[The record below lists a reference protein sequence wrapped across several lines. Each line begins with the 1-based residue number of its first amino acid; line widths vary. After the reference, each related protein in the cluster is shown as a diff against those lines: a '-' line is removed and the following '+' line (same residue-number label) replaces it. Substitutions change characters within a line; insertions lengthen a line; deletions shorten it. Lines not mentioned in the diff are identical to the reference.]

1 MLVGGT
7 ELGWDRAR
15 TNLRLCPSPDTRD
28 FPTFSGSLGAPAL
41 TPNSGTVLLSVC
53 LRHPDVME
61 GLVQDKAPQPPPQE
75 TLLPS
80 LGGPRPLGLVSSLGG
95 CSLWGPHSQGWP

>member
-15 TNLRLCPSPDTRD
+15 TNLGLCLSPDTSD
-28 FPTFSGSLGAPAL
+28 YPTYSGSPGPPAL
-41 TPNSGTVLLSVC
+41 TPNSGIVLLSVC

-61 GLVQDKAPQPPPQE
+61 GLVQDKAP
-75 TLLPS
+75 
-80 LGGPRPLGLVSSLGG
+80 
-95 CSLWGPHSQGWP
+95 